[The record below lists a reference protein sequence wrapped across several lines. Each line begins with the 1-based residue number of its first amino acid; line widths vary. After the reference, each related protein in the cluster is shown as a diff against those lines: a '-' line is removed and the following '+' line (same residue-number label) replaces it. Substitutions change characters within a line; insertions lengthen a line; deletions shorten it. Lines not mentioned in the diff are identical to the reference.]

1 MEKCN
6 PCYHMNVFKSVNHHF
21 FINLY
26 LILVNDEYNS
36 NLRSILMVIVLLK
49 TIYNVEVTHPI
60 YESSELKNLIKTIV
74 K

>member
-6 PCYHMNVFKSVNHHF
+6 PYYHMNVFKSVNHHF

-60 YESSELKNLIKTIV
+60 YESSELKNLTKTIV